1 MKTRS
6 ATMKTRSATMK
17 RSISPNVSI
26 KKSRKS
32 VAKKQVL
39 LLPVEIIWKILEY
52 TGHDTFFA
60 VTGDRVRADT
70 ILLSQGQFK
79 KYFDARSFDYC
90 PDRDYRLAKYG
101 NQDCAIRLPL
111 LTDRLFQTY
120 VKTQPHGY
128 VVADDMLLK
137 TFFGVEDTTNLAL
150 LIDGK
155 FCEYEKAMQVK
166 GPYDVTKDI
175 LLMRYLGASED
186 NIVECFDRLFDFDR
200 FLRAVNDADHTIVKL
215 FAMRRMRTGSFY
227 SFMQDH
233 KITLPE
239 CLFPMNVAKVL
250 TSYSQLFEDSVMFVS
265 KICSECRE
273 PSVSRQIGE
282 KMLQTSD
289 WEYLYVILFCSKCAN
304 CLLKLPF
311 QSDSDSD

>member
-1 MKTRS
+1 M
-6 ATMKTRSATMK
+6 
-17 RSISPNVSI
+17 

-32 VAKKQVL
+32 VL
-39 LLPVEIIWKILEY
+39 SLLPVEIIWKILEY
-52 TGHDTFFA
+52 TGHDKFLA

-70 ILLSQGQFK
+70 ILLSQEQFK
-79 KYFDARSFDYC
+79 KYFDTRPFDYC

-101 NQDCAIRLPL
+101 NQDYAIRLPL
-111 LTDRLFQTY
+111 LADRLFQTY

-166 GPYDVTKDI
+166 GPYDVTKDM

-186 NIVECFDRLFDFDR
+186 NIVECFDRLSDFDT
-200 FLRAVNDADHTIVKL
+200 FLRAVNHADHTTVKL
-215 FAMRRMRTGSFY
+215 LAMRRMRTGSFY
-227 SFMQDH
+227 RLMRLH
-233 KITLPE
+233 KVTLPE

-250 TSYSQLFEDSVMFVS
+250 TIYSQLFENSVMFVS
-265 KICSECRE
+265 KNCAECRE
-273 PSVSRQIGE
+273 PSVSRQTGE

-311 QSDSDSD
+311 ESYSDWIQ